1 MPELP
6 DIITLPAVDQMIDAA
21 LAEDIRAGDATTLA
35 LVDPAAMITAS
46 MIAREACVV
55 SGGAV
60 ARAVFTKVCEDLNV
74 TQTVADGESA
84 AAGSVI
90 MEIAGPAQGILTA
103 ERTALNFMQ
112 RMSGIA
118 TLTHSF
124 VEQTRPYNTQILDT
138 RKTTPG
144 LRAFEKYAVLC
155 GGGTNHRMGLYDR
168 IMIKDNHRRLWRD
181 GDPAALDAAIEA
193 CRKQFPALAVE
204 VEVEN
209 ETELRSAL
217 KATPEWILLD
227 NMSPAEMAACVKIV
241 AGRSLTE
248 ASGGITLLTAAAAAA
263 AGVDAISLGC
273 LTHSAP
279 SVDLSLE
286 ILGL

>member
-1 MPELP
+1 
-6 DIITLPAVDQMIDAA
+6 
-21 LAEDIRAGDATTLA
+21 
-35 LVDPAAMITAS
+35 
-46 MIAREACVV
+46 
-55 SGGAV
+55 
-60 ARAVFTKVCEDLNV
+60 
-74 TQTVADGESA
+74 
-84 AAGSVI
+84 

-118 TLTHSF
+118 SMTRSF
-124 VEQTRPYNTQILDT
+124 VEQTRQYGTMILDT

-168 IMIKDNHRRLWRD
+168 VMIKDNHRRLWRD
-181 GDPAALDAAIEA
+181 GDPEALDAAILA
-193 CRKQFPALAVE
+193 CRQRFPDLAVE

-227 NMSPAEMAACVKIV
+227 NMSPTEMAACVQIV
-241 AGRSLTE
+241 DGRSLTE
-248 ASGGITLLTAAAAAA
+248 ASGGITLETAAAAAA